1 MRTIDDLERYKKY
14 GFVLTTVQEN
24 KKPETKDGKWFY
36 DWSDEELLKADRLGF
51 YHKQSKVFTV
61 DFDDKN
67 YVAHRYLSLFPHT
80 FTDGKDLLGQAPYT
94 HLTYK
99 VNGQGALKFKYP
111 AKAKG
116 KEDGLLIETLTST
129 HTWFHSNDEDRF
141 EVWEDQP
148 PEDVDINELR
158 KYCSLT

>member
-14 GFVLTTVQEN
+14 GFVLTPVKN
-24 KKPETKDGKWFY
+24 DKKPETKDGNWFY
-36 DWSDEELLKADRLGF
+36 DWSDEELLKADNLGF
-51 YHKQSKVFTV
+51 YHKQSNVFTI

-99 VNGQGALKFKYP
+99 GNGQG
-111 AKAKG
+111 
-116 KEDGLLIETLTST
+116 D
-129 HTWFHSNDEDRF
+129 
-141 EVWEDQP
+141 
-148 PEDVDINELR
+148 
-158 KYCSLT
+158 